1 MTGGNWKV
9 RNWWAN
15 SVKYLPHIG
24 FKSYRWWLKFFVFSC
39 FLIFCVG
46 IQYIFIFH
54 PLIGKKWIRKIKNER
69 PQILQVVE
77 TSLLEMN
84 MDIKILKKRYRG
96 SIYLE
101 FLSKTDGSFRLINS
115 VDLPGRYNGFLEY
128 QKGTISLG
136 TIDQNGDGR
145 LEIIAPTFDKFL
157 RPHFNIVFY
166 HPELH
171 KFKLHPEANPVRF
184 Q

>member
-1 MTGGNWKV
+1 MTGKNKKIGD
-9 RNWWAN
+9 WWAKLI
-15 SVKYLPHIG
+15 KYFWPIH
-24 FKSYRWWLKFFVFSC
+24 FKGYQWWLKFFVFLL
-39 FLIFCVG
+39 FLFFCVG
-46 IQYIFIFH
+46 IQYIFVSR
-54 PLIGKKWIRKIKNER
+54 PLIGKKWVRKIKNER
-69 PQILQVVE
+69 PQTLQVLE
-77 TSLLEMN
+77 LSLLEMN
-84 MDIKILKKRYRG
+84 MDIKVLKKRYG
-96 SIYLE
+96 DSMYLE

-115 VDLPGRYNGFLEY
+115 VNLPGRYDGFLEY

-166 HPELH
+166 RPELR
-171 KFKLHPEANPVRF
+171 KFKLHPEAKPARF

>member
-1 MTGGNWKV
+1 MTEKNKKI
-9 RNWWAN
+9 RSWWIKI
-15 SVKYLPHIG
+15 VKHLQHIFLKG
-24 FKSYRWWLKFFVFSC
+24 YQRWLKIFVFVC
-39 FLIFCVG
+39 FLFFCVG
-46 IQYIFIFH
+46 IQYIFVSR
-54 PLIGKKWIRKIKNER
+54 PLMGKKWIRKIKNER
-69 PQILQVVE
+69 PQTLQVLEV
-77 TSLLEMN
+77 SLLEMN
-84 MDIKILKKRYRG
+84 MDIKVLKKRYG
-96 SIYLE
+96 DSMYLE

-115 VDLPGRYNGFLEY
+115 VNLPGQYDGFLEY

-166 HPELH
+166 HPELRQ
-171 KFKLHPEANPVRF
+171 FKLHPKAKPVRF